1 MCNIT
6 PDTLYTPPSQT
17 GGTRPIQNC
26 DEDDFTSER
35 TGGYLTFL
43 NTGCLKIKIY
53 VMRDE
58 SRLKCHL

>member
-26 DEDDFTSER
+26 DEDDFTSGR
-35 TGGYLTFL
+35 TGGHLTFL
-43 NTGCLKIKIY
+43 NTGYRVPKN
-53 VMRDE
+53 
-58 SRLKCHL
+58 